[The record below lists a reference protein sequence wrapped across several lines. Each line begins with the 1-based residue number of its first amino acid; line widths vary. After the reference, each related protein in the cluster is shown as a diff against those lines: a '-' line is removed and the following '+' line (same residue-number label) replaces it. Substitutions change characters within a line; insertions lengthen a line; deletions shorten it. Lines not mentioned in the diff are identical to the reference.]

1 MSSRAQRDKGQ
12 AQNTNQAILSELLK
26 EEENRYCADC
36 GAKGPRWASWNLGVF
51 LCIRCAGIH
60 RNLGVHISR
69 VKSVN
74 LDSWTPE
81 QMDSIQQWGNKR
93 AAEFWECYLPSDFRR
108 PQTDS
113 TVEAFIRSKYERKQY
128 LKKDG
133 LPPTRS
139 TSNSAKETKSSDKRK
154 RREKK
159 EEGISITPLKIEA
172 EKKVAPAVSS
182 VAQPRPHSHP
192 PPVKAPEPAKPAAL
206 VDLLSLDTPA
216 PAPAGAPAPVSSA
229 GLLNS
234 LAQPMP
240 AASQP
245 AKTGLESELI
255 DFGAFQAN
263 TTIDTGFS
271 QSQQLNTQVPQESNQ
286 ESLLKDDSTTNK
298 STKDSI
304 MALYAPKTQGSQ
316 PQMYG
321 VPGGMYIPPQQH
333 QQQPLPNQHPAM
345 FNRMGA
351 VPPQGVGA
359 VPPHGMPVGMGV
371 PRQPAFMQQQQQ
383 QQQQVA
389 QIQQQMQQM
398 RLKQQMPPQQMNMP
412 NGNPNMFASAQPSV
426 SNGWMPQQPMSFP
439 QQQHP
444 QFVTTGPIPNGMA
457 GYGAYPMGSVPGS
470 GQTLSHQLWK

>member
-139 TSNSAKETKSSDKRK
+139 TSSSAKETKSSDKRK

-216 PAPAGAPAPVSSA
+216 PAPARAPAPVSSA

-245 AKTGLESELI
+245 AKTGLESE
-255 DFGAFQAN
+255 
-263 TTIDTGFS
+263 
-271 QSQQLNTQVPQESNQ
+271 LNTQVPQESNQ

-383 QQQQVA
+383 QQQVA

>member
-1 MSSRAQRDKGQ
+1 MF
-12 AQNTNQAILSELLK
+12 LK
-26 EEENRYCADC
+26 
-36 GAKGPRWASWNLGVF
+36 
-51 LCIRCAGIH
+51 
-60 RNLGVHISR
+60 
-69 VKSVN
+69 
-74 LDSWTPE
+74 
-81 QMDSIQQWGNKR
+81 Q
-93 AAEFWECYLPSDFRR
+93 
-108 PQTDS
+108 
-113 TVEAFIRSKYERKQY
+113 
-128 LKKDG
+128 
-133 LPPTRS
+133 
-139 TSNSAKETKSSDKRK
+139 RK

-383 QQQQVA
+383 QQQVA